1 MANVSSSN
9 GLEKRP
15 KLRFPGFD
23 EPWRAERLSDF
34 ADRVT
39 RKNSKN
45 ETDLPL
51 TISSKDGL
59 VDQVSYFNKTVA
71 SKDMSGY
78 YLLKN
83 GEFAY
88 NKSYSVGY
96 DFGSIKRLDRY
107 PMGALSTLYI
117 CFALKRHESDFIKAY
132 FDSLKWYR
140 EIYMISAEGARNHGL
155 LNVPTEEFFDTKHY
169 LPENTDEQRKIADFL
184 IALDRRIETQQSL
197 VDNLKKYKRGVTRRL
212 FAQEKGSFETNL
224 QIVSLGD
231 LFPFIRNGFV
241 GTVTPFFTDREHGV
255 RYLQGTNIHAGKIT
269 DDTVYYERI
278 KAQERLVSSLKKY
291 KRGVMQRIFRNMSM
305 LSPSG
310 FETVQ
315 LSAIFKKISRRNSN
329 EEIKNVITNSAEY
342 GLIPQRDF
350 FDKDIAVDGNTS
362 NYYVIEH
369 GDFVYNPRKSNT
381 APYGPFNR
389 YEREER
395 GIISP
400 LYTCLVLQADIEPSY
415 LVWYFKSDAW
425 YRYIYDNGSQGVRYD
440 RVSMTDGLLM
450 SVRQSVLP
458 NHYEQQ
464 TDKMVSLS
472 FLQAAFF
479 VL

>member
-1 MANVSSSN
+1 
-9 GLEKRP
+9 
-15 KLRFPGFD
+15 
-23 EPWRAERLSDF
+23 
-34 ADRVT
+34 
-39 RKNSKN
+39 
-45 ETDLPL
+45 
-51 TISSKDGL
+51 
-59 VDQVSYFNKTVA
+59 
-71 SKDMSGY
+71 MSGY

-117 CFALKRHESDFIKAY
+117 CFVLKRHESDFIKAY

-197 VDNLKKYKRGVTRRL
+197 VDNLKKYKRGV
-212 FAQEKGSFETNL
+212 
-224 QIVSLGD
+224 
-231 LFPFIRNGFV
+231 
-241 GTVTPFFTDREHGV
+241 
-255 RYLQGTNIHAGKIT
+255 
-269 DDTVYYERI
+269 
-278 KAQERLVSSLKKY
+278 
-291 KRGVMQRIFRNMSM
+291 MQRIFRNMSAV
-305 LSPSG
+305 SPSG

-315 LSAIFKKISRRNSN
+315 LSAIFKKVSRRNNKS
-329 EEIKNVITNSAEY
+329 EIKNVITNSAEY

-362 NYYVIEH
+362 NYYVIEQ

-381 APYGPFNR
+381 APYGPFNL

-415 LVWYFKSDAW
+415 LAWYFKSDAW
-425 YRYIYDNGSQGVRYD
+425 YRYIYDNGSQGVRHD

-450 SVRQSVLP
+450 GIPVIIPSKEAQLKIAKLLDCLESRFQTELSQ
-458 NHYEQQ
+458 YESLKSIRVALLQQ
-464 TDKMVSLS
+464 L
-472 FLQAAFF
+472 FI
-479 VL
+479 